1 MCVCVC
7 LSKGQ
12 LNAIKMV
19 GAGGLDVNV
28 QHLEKEPAL
37 VTDLNAKPSPCQL
50 AAVRFN
56 KKLIGQSIYVSGAL
70 FRWFGMPRN
79 NKVYNRSDIHVWT
92 EHLTC
97 SKTNGTVFILII
109 YNPQWPPQI
118 CRLQH
123 IHIHN
128 PLAFLMN
135 YAIMLSANCVR
146 QRLFQHTFGTHP

>member
-1 MCVCVC
+1 MCVC

-50 AAVRFN
+50 AAARFN

-79 NKVYNRSDIHVWT
+79 NMVYNRSDIHV
-92 EHLTC
+92 
-97 SKTNGTVFILII
+97 
-109 YNPQWPPQI
+109 
-118 CRLQH
+118 
-123 IHIHN
+123 
-128 PLAFLMN
+128 
-135 YAIMLSANCVR
+135 
-146 QRLFQHTFGTHP
+146 